1 MAMRS
6 TPWEQRFRAVWRR
19 EQRFLEQY
27 REPAERLLDQ
37 KAAEIA
43 PEKLMETL
51 SAAFEK
57 AVSLVLERGSGVI
70 LRGKS
75 QSRRRETYQINA
87 YAADLRETR
96 KNLRAFSRAAERGGV
111 GSQLLS
117 GAAGIGM
124 GALGVALPD
133 IPLLTAMLLKCVYE
147 TAESFG
153 FSCEEELEKLYAL
166 RVLEASLSQGE
177 ALLERNR
184 VLETFAQTGVWPE
197 AVSMREQIRATAR
210 QLSEAAL
217 WSKALQSVPV
227 VGVVGGARN
236 WSCLGRVRR
245 YAAIKYEKRF
255 LLRRRLERR

>member
-1 MAMRS
+1 MRS
-6 TPWEQRFRAVWRR
+6 TPWEQQFRAVWRR

-37 KAAEIA
+37 KAAQIA
-43 PEKLMETL
+43 PEKLAQTL

-57 AVSLVLERGSGVI
+57 AVSLVLEQGSGVI

-75 QSRRRETYQINA
+75 QARRREAYQINA

-96 KNLRAFSRAAERGGV
+96 KSLRAFSRAAARGGA
-111 GSQLLS
+111 GNQLLS

-153 FSCEEELEKLYAL
+153 FSCGEEGEQLYAL

-177 ALLERNR
+177 DLIERNQA
-184 VLETFAQTGVWPE
+184 LETFAQTGAWPGE
-197 AVSMREQIRATAR
+197 LSMKEQIRSTAR

-227 VGVVGGARN
+227 VGAVGGARN

-255 LLRRRLERR
+255 LLRRRLEKH